1 MEYTASHIHNAL
13 QKTDICSS
21 LMKRFLSYTAVN
33 TQSDPDKADKGI
45 IPSTEEQREFAQVL
59 ASELRDLGICEVIV
73 TENSYVCARVEASKG
88 MENKPCIAF
97 LAHMDT
103 VHEVSG
109 KDVKAQVIKNYKGD
123 KIHLGNNLFLD
134 PLQDKD
140 LQDSYGDTIICTD
153 GSTLLGSD
161 DKAGIAEIMTAAEL
175 LTKSSVPHGPFEIIF
190 SPDEETGHGMDKV
203 PLEWMQSVYCFT
215 LDGGQ
220 AGEIEA
226 ECFNAYKTEVF
237 FTGKAKH
244 TGNARP
250 DMINAVTMAS
260 FFVQL
265 LPRNESPETTDLY
278 EGFFAPMEIEGSI
291 DSAKLTIF
299 VRDFSSKGIAQ
310 RLERLDQFAKTA
322 EAHFPGSIVK
332 TVHTSQYKNMKE
344 VLDNNPHVMESLVN
358 AVTKT
363 GLTPIFKPIRG
374 GTDGSRLTEM
384 GKPTPNIFTG
394 GHNFHSR
401 QEWTSLSQMV
411 YAVETILN
419 LVQKS

>member
-1 MEYTASHIHNAL
+1 MEYTASHITKAL
-13 QKTDICSS
+13 QKTDICTS
-21 LMKRFLSYTAVN
+21 LIQRFLSYTAVN
-33 TQSDPDKADKGI
+33 TQSNPEKADKGI
-45 IPSTEEQREFAQVL
+45 IPSTEEQRMFAQVL
-59 ASELRDLGICEVIV
+59 AEELRTMGINEVMV
-73 TENSYVCARVEASKG
+73 TEHAYVCARIPASEG
-88 MENKPCIAF
+88 MEKEPCIGF

-109 KDVKAQVIKNYKGD
+109 KNVKAQVIKNYNGKP
-123 KIHLGNNLFLD
+123 IILSNNIILD

-140 LQDSYGDTIICTD
+140 LQASFGDTIICTD
-153 GSTLLGSD
+153 GTTLLGSD
-161 DKAGIAEIMTAAEL
+161 DKAGIAEIMTAADL
-175 LTKSSVPHGPFEIIF
+175 LIKSSDPHGPVEIIF

-244 TGNARP
+244 TGTARP

-278 EGFFAPMEIEGSI
+278 QGFFAPMEIEGSI

-299 VRDFSSKGIAQ
+299 VRDFSSEGIEH

-322 EAHFPGSIVK
+322 EAHFTGSIVK
-332 TVHTSQYKNMKE
+332 TVHTSQYKNMKG
-344 VLDNNPHVMESLVN
+344 VLDTNPFVMQSLVN

-401 QEWTSLSQMV
+401 QEWTALSQMV

-419 LVQKS
+419 LVQKY

>member
-1 MEYTASHIHNAL
+1 MEYTALHISKAL
-13 QKTDICSS
+13 QKTDICTS
-21 LMKRFLSYTAVN
+21 LLKRFLSYTAID
-33 TQSDPDKADKGI
+33 TQSDPEMADKGI
-45 IPSTEEQREFAQVL
+45 IPSTESQREFAKVL
-59 ASELRDLGICEVIV
+59 AGELRELGIEEVLI
-73 TENSYVCARVEASKG
+73 TDNAYVCARIKPSKG
-88 MENKPCIAF
+88 MEDKPCIGF

-109 KDVKAQVIKNYKGD
+109 KNVKAQVIENYDGTPVQ
-123 KIHLGNNLFLD
+123 LGNTIVLD
-134 PLQDKD
+134 PEHDED
-140 LQDSYGDTIICTD
+140 LKKSAGDTIICTD
-153 GSTLLGSD
+153 GTTLLGSD
-161 DKAGIAEIMTAAEL
+161 DKAGVAEIVTAVEIL
-175 LTKSSVPHGPFEIIF
+175 LKNALVHSPMEIIF

-203 PLEWMQSVYCFT
+203 PLDWMQSQYCFT

-226 ECFNAYKTEVF
+226 ECFNAYKTDIY

-244 TGNARP
+244 TGTARP

-265 LPRNESPETTDLY
+265 LPRNESPETTDGY
-278 EGFFAPMEIEGSI
+278 QGFFAPMEIEGSI
-291 DSAKLTIF
+291 DSAKLTVF
-299 VRDFSSKGIAQ
+299 LRDFSAEGIQ
-310 RLERLDQFAKTA
+310 KRLERMNMFAQTT
-322 EAHFPGSIVK
+322 EAHFPGSTVK
-332 TVHTSQYKNMKE
+332 TVHAAQYKNMKE
-344 VLDNNPHVMESLVN
+344 VLGKNPHVMDALVQ
-358 AVTKT
+358 AVTKA

-401 QEWTSLSQMV
+401 LEWTSLSQMV

-419 LVQKS
+419 LVQK

>member
-1 MEYTASHIHNAL
+1 MEYTASHIHKAL
-13 QKTDICSS
+13 QKTDICTA
-21 LMKRFLSYTAVN
+21 LLKRFLHYTEVN
-33 TQSDPDKADKGI
+33 TQSNPANADKGI
-45 IPSTEEQREFAQVL
+45 IPSTEEQRDFALQL
-59 ASELRDLGICEVIV
+59 AAELKNMGVSDVMV
-73 TENSYVCARVEASKG
+73 TPHAYVCARITASKG
-88 MENKPCIAF
+88 LEHEPVIAF

-109 KDVKAQVIKNYKGD
+109 KDVKAQVITGFD
-123 KIHLGNNLFLD
+123 GTPITLGTILVLD
-134 PLQDKD
+134 PEEDKD
-140 LQDSYGDTIICTD
+140 LACSIGDTIICTD
-153 GSTLLGSD
+153 GTTLLGSD
-161 DKAGIAEIMTAAEL
+161 DKAGIAEIMTAAEQL
-175 LTKSSVPHGPFEIIF
+175 LKSSIPHCAMEIIF

-203 PLEWMQSVYCFT
+203 PLEWMKADYCFT

-244 TGNARP
+244 TGTARP
-250 DMINAVTMAS
+250 SMVNAVTMAS
-260 FFVQL
+260 FFVQM

-278 EGFFAPMEIEGSI
+278 QGFFAPMEIEGSI
-291 DSAKLTIF
+291 DSAKLTVF
-299 VRDFSSKGIAQ
+299 VRDFSSDGMGK
-310 RLERLDQFAKTA
+310 RLSRLDQFAQTC
-322 EAHFPGSIVK
+322 EAHFPGGLVK
-332 TVHTSQYKNMKE
+332 TIHTEQYKNMKE
-344 VLDNNPHVMESLVN
+344 VLDKNPFVMESLVK

-363 GLTPIFKPIRG
+363 GITPIFKPIRG

-401 QEWTSLSQMV
+401 LEWTSLSQMV

-419 LVQKS
+419 LVQRT